1 MSATVNPLVTR
12 RPCPSCRVEVLSV
25 DVDWAE
31 VFLDVGEADSPVAGD
46 AVLLAADD
54 KARHL
59 DAWSERRKGEALHR
73 VHVCALAEVAA

>member
-1 MSATVNPLVTR
+1 MIRR

-31 VFLDVGEADSPVAGD
+31 VVLEVGEAGSPVLGE

-54 KARHL
+54 KARRL
-59 DAWSERRKGEALHR
+59 DVWSKRRRGEALHR
-73 VHVCALAEVAA
+73 VHVCALAEEAA